1 VCLALLGFV
10 VVAVLLFVVWPRG
23 LRPLFLYFL
32 FSPRFLHTPLGA
44 FGALAAIV
52 FADGWYLRWPP
63 AIGRCRPWRRGAM
76 VLALVAILH
85 TGWFLFGWV
94 PFHPRCS
101 YDVGVSLFATGR
113 VVLIGDFD
121 PVYADRFEEALA
133 VAWGRAAVR
142 RGEEYSLFIRPVFGL
157 LTDDEIETLSY
168 RVAGV
173 TDVPPLGDESLEPCR
188 TLERNAMAGG
198 VAEDWREEWGVW
210 PWVALTNSDFA
221 RWLRG
226 LYR

>member
-1 VCLALLGFV
+1 LPV
-10 VVAVLLFVVWPRG
+10 
-23 LRPLFLYFL
+23 
-32 FSPRFLHTPLGA
+32 TA
-44 FGALAAIV
+44 FAIIGALFFAA
-52 FADGWYLRWPP
+52 GWYLPLWPSLMRRP
-63 AIGRCRPWRRGAM
+63 AWLRAS
-76 VLALVAILH
+76 LVFGVAVILH